1 MRAIAI
7 LSIAPA
13 EAPPVIADVARPWA
27 GIVEIAS
34 QKTGYLNGYRGSR
47 AQRAGYRRY
56 RDGYWYPPAAFGAAI
71 TANLSATIV
80 LDRPAIPARRVA
92 RAIDPN
98 GFVGRAH
105 LPSEIDG
112 GTQQEYVDVSGR
124 ILPNSLIV

>member
-1 MRAIAI
+1 MRLPSKTIMRAIAM

-56 RDGYWYPPAAFGAAI
+56 RDGYWYPPAAFGAPVAVQRSY
-71 TANLSATIV
+71 NSEPFC
-80 LDRPAIPARRVA
+80 DKGFRPSSDSRPPRCPR
-92 RAIDPN
+92 
-98 GFVGRAH
+98 
-105 LPSEIDG
+105 
-112 GTQQEYVDVSGR
+112 Y
-124 ILPNSLIV
+124 